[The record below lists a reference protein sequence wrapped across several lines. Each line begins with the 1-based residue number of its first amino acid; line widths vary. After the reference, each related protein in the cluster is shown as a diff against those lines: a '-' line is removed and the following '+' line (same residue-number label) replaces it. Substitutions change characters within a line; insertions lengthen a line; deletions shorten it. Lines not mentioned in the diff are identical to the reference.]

1 VLLADSLSIDGHHAP
16 LLRPTSLVA
25 PASELTIVAAPTQE
39 SRTALSLG
47 LSARMK
53 PDGGSVAWEADA
65 DIRAVRRA
73 SALVDSP
80 EINEPE
86 QHLRVKDLVA
96 EDLALLPGPFWG
108 TVSAARWLESHR
120 LGHLANEWVDA
131 IDAEDRLH
139 LLASL
144 SLQDSDV
151 KLLVFDSPDR
161 HDLADADWIRILAGV
176 AAGRR
181 QPAVVAVVQRI
192 PEQWDGRTA
201 IAEQDNLPHPELEPA
216 TETAAEPAT
225 ETAAVAATP
234 ATTDRQADA

>member
-1 VLLADSLSIDGHHAP
+1 MLFADSLSIDGHHAP

-25 PASELTIVAAPTQE
+25 PASELTLVTAPTQQA
-39 SRTALSLG
+39 RTALALG
-47 LSARMK
+47 LSGRMK
-53 PDGGSVAWEADA
+53 PDGGSVAWESDA

-108 TVSAARWLESHR
+108 TVSAARWLASHR
-120 LGHLANEWVDA
+120 LDHLANEWVDA
-131 IDAEDRLH
+131 ISPEDRLH

-144 SLQDSDV
+144 SLQDGNV

-161 HDLADADWIRILAGV
+161 HDLPGAEWTRLLRDV
-176 AAGRR
+176 STGRR
-181 QPAVVAVVQRI
+181 QPAVVAVVQHI
-192 PEQWDGRTA
+192 PDGWDGRTA
-201 IAEQDNLPHPELEPA
+201 AAEKDNLPRP
-216 TETAAEPAT
+216 AAEEHPDT
-225 ETAAVAATP
+225 EEP
-234 ATTDRQADA
+234 TDPQADS